1 MADEPEAESEEIEI
15 GIDPSPPQPEPQKK
29 RRWGRLV
36 FYAFLLA
43 WSMVGAWNLFKPLPA
58 GLRVRGE
65 IVDTPL
71 AEVHFLA
78 DVTTADAFGAPVVR
92 QQIFDAMF
100 KMVGEARE
108 YLVLDFFLFNSQR
121 GSMLD
126 VKPHRALSAE
136 LRDALLARKRA
147 VPGLKV
153 LVIADPVNDVYGGL
167 PSKDLKALSEAGI
180 DVVRVDLD
188 RLRDSNPL
196 YSGFW
201 RLTMK
206 WWSGDGSGDAFFS
219 NPLDDGPDRV
229 SFGAWARLLN
239 FKADHRKVII
249 GDDGKGGITGIV
261 TSANPHDAS
270 SLNSNVALRVSGSAL
285 APLLASELELARGSG
300 WKGDWTPPEPLPLP
314 APTPENLA
322 RVQVLTEGE
331 IRAAVVS
338 SLAEAGVGDSIDV
351 AMFYLSERDVI
362 QSLLGAARRG
372 AAVRVILDPNK
383 DAFGREK
390 NGIPNRSVAAE
401 LAAASD
407 GAIRVRWFRTH
418 GEQFHTKLVAVRR
431 ANEYWFT
438 VGSANLT
445 RRNIDDYNLEANI
458 AASVPPN
465 AEIATSIETWFD
477 QLWNNRGPPDL
488 EYTTDIGTYADPSQ
502 GTYWLY
508 RFMEGTGLS
517 TF

>member
-1 MADEPEAESEEIEI
+1 MADEPEEI
-15 GIDPSPPQPEPQKK
+15 GIDPSPPPPEPPRK
-29 RRWGRLV
+29 RRWGRRI
-36 FYAFLLA
+36 FHAFL
-43 WSMVGAWNLFKPLPA
+43 GAWVVVAAWNVFKPLPE
-58 GLRVRGE
+58 GMRVRGE

-71 AEVHFLA
+71 SDLHFLA

-100 KMVGEARE
+100 DVIGHARE

-126 VKPHRALSAE
+126 SKPHRALSAE
-136 LRDALLARKRA
+136 LRDALVARKRA
-147 VPGLKV
+147 VPDLKV

-167 PSKDLKALSEAGI
+167 PSKELKALTEAGI

-188 RLRDSNPL
+188 RLRDPNPL

-206 WWSGDGSGDAFFS
+206 WWSGDGSGDAFLP
-219 NPLDDGPDRV
+219 NPLDAGPDRV

-249 GDDGKGGITGIV
+249 GDDGNGGMTGMV
-261 TSANPHDAS
+261 MSANPHDAS
-270 SLNSNVALRVSGSAL
+270 SLNSNVAIRVSGTAL
-285 APLLASELELARGSG
+285 APLLASELALARESG
-300 WKGDWTPPEPLPLP
+300 WNSAWSLAEPVAPPAPPPE
-314 APTPENLA
+314 AAA

-331 IRAAVVS
+331 IRAAVVAN
-338 SLAEAGVGDSIDV
+338 LATAGVGDSVDI

-362 QSLLGAARRG
+362 QALLGAARRG

-401 LAAASD
+401 LSAASE
-407 GAIRVRWFRTH
+407 GAIKVRWFRTH
-418 GEQFHTKLVAVRR
+418 GEQFHTKLVVVRT
-431 ANEYWFT
+431 AKEYWFT
-438 VGSANLT
+438 AGSANLT
-445 RRNIDDYNLEANI
+445 RRNIADYNLEANV
-458 AASVPPN
+458 AASVPPGS
-465 AEIATSIETWFD
+465 EIATTIGAWFE

>member
-1 MADEPEAESEEIEI
+1 MADEPDDEEI
-15 GIDPSPPQPEPQKK
+15 GIDPSPPPPEPRQK
-29 RRWGRLV
+29 RRWGRRIA
-36 FYAFLLA
+36 YAFLLA
-43 WSMVGAWNLFKPLPA
+43 WSAVGAWNVFKPLPD
-58 GLRVRGE
+58 GMRVRGE

-71 AEVHFLA
+71 ADVHFLA
-78 DVTTADAFGAPVVR
+78 DVTTADPFGAPVVR

-100 KMVGEARE
+100 KLVGEARQ

-121 GSMLD
+121 GSLLD
-126 VKPHRALSAE
+126 AKPHRALSAE

-147 VPGLKV
+147 VPDLKV

-167 PSKDLKALSEAGI
+167 PSKDLKALEDAGI
-180 DVVRVDLD
+180 DVVRIDLD
-188 RLRDSNPL
+188 RLRDPNPI
-196 YSGFW
+196 YSGLW

-206 WWSGDGSGDAFFS
+206 WWSGDGSGDPFLP
-219 NPLDDGPDRV
+219 NPLDDGPERV

-249 GDDGKGGITGIV
+249 GDDGRGGITGIV

-270 SLNSNVALRVSGSAL
+270 VLNSNVALRVSGTALSPLLESELAL
-285 APLLASELELARGSG
+285 ARASG
-300 WKGDWTPPEPLPLP
+300 WKDSWTPPEPQPLP
-314 APTPENLA
+314 APRPENSA

-331 IRAAVVS
+331 IRGGVVRN
-338 SLAEAGVGDSIDV
+338 LADAGVGDSIDV
-351 AMFYLSERDVI
+351 AMFYLSEREVI
-362 QSLLGAARRG
+362 QALLGAARRG
-372 AAVRVILDPNK
+372 AAVRVILDSNR

-401 LAAASD
+401 LSAASE

-418 GEQFHTKLVAVRR
+418 GEQFHTKLIAIRK
-431 ANEYWFT
+431 ADEYWFT
-438 VGSANLT
+438 LGSANLT
-445 RRNIDDYNLEANI
+445 RRNIDDYNLEANL

-465 AEIATSIETWFD
+465 ADVAASIGTWFE